1 MGLIQMLKNGAVLRY
16 REGFGFYAVKA
27 GLQSPVDQSQAEAAV
42 RAGKVRPEGRGP
54 DKFGVFH
61 FALSRGAA

>member
-27 GLQSPVDQSQAEAAV
+27 GLQSPVDQGQAEAAV
-42 RAGKVRPEGRGP
+42 RAGNVRPEGRGP